1 MSLPY
6 IPEFLVEIDVLNY
19 DEVNDDMR
27 VTSISGPGDE
37 RIEILADAIG
47 QFNTTGTGKILP
59 NQELCQHYI

>member
-1 MSLPY
+1 M
-6 IPEFLVEIDVLNY
+6 LNY